1 MPNGCSL
8 YWPPNQIV
16 LFFFFSCAG
25 SFFFFFSDLIY
36 LVLVFGS
43 SSLCSGFSLVAGAGA
58 APQLRCAGL
67 TAVASLV
74 TKHRL

>member
-16 LFFFFSCAG
+16 FVFLFQLCRV
-25 SFFFFFSDLIY
+25 FFFFSDLIY

-74 TKHRL
+74 AKHGL